1 VLVVDHPSSRRP
13 QQLRDLAVAVAAI
26 LPGQFDDIGCQPLL
40 VVTTV
45 GRFSLR
51 RAMLT
56 ERRAGTTL
64 GDLECAPN
72 VLNGGTSA
80 RGA

>member
-1 VLVVDHPSSRRP
+1 
-13 QQLRDLAVAVAAI
+13 
-26 LPGQFDDIGCQPLL
+26 
-40 VVTTV
+40 V

-56 ERRAGTTL
+56 ERHAGTTL

>member
-1 VLVVDHPSSRRP
+1 
-13 QQLRDLAVAVAAI
+13 
-26 LPGQFDDIGCQPLL
+26 
-40 VVTTV
+40 
-45 GRFSLR
+45 LR

-56 ERRAGTTL
+56 ERRAGTAL

-72 VLNGGTSA
+72 VLDHGTPA

>member
-1 VLVVDHPSSRRP
+1 
-13 QQLRDLAVAVAAI
+13 
-26 LPGQFDDIGCQPLL
+26 
-40 VVTTV
+40 
-45 GRFSLR
+45 
-51 RAMLT
+51 MLT

-64 GDLECAPN
+64 GDLKCTPN